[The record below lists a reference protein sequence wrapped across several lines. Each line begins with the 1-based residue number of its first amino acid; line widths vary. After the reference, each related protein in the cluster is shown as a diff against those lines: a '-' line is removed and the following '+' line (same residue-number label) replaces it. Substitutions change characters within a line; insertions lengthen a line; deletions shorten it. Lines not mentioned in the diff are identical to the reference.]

1 MTTFVL
7 GTLVYITLLL
17 YYPGPMYALIIPVD
31 LSFCMVHICGP
42 RILVEPKKVMGHAS
56 PIAVPQVK
64 QLPPLI
70 PILSTTFPR
79 TPHEILES
87 EYIPRYPVIED
98 TFGQTVRHLG
108 LHAG

>member
-1 MTTFVL
+1 MAAFVL
-7 GTLVYITLLL
+7 GTLVYVTLLL
-17 YYPGPMYALIIPVD
+17 YYPGPMYSLIIPVD

-42 RILVEPKKVMGHAS
+42 RILVEPKKVEKTS
-56 PIAVPQVK
+56 PIAVPRVK
-64 QLPPLI
+64 QLTPLI
-70 PILSTTFPR
+70 PILSTPR

-108 LHAG
+108 LHAV